1 VPFHRNLLYVYAYPE
16 PAGYGDTR
24 LSTADAFYD
33 TGLGQF
39 ILPYDAVRQA
49 SEPDKLLLAFLQ
61 ETYVAAAELA
71 KWDRKSLE
79 RE

>member
-1 VPFHRNLLYVYAYPE
+1 
-16 PAGYGDTR
+16 
-24 LSTADAFYD
+24 
-33 TGLGQF
+33 
-39 ILPYDAVRQA
+39 LPYDAMRQ
-49 SEPDKLLLAFLQ
+49 SSDPDALLLAFLQ